1 MLHSSSGSG
10 IWGDYAPAMQALWSK
25 GIQSDSHPS
34 IHTMFVPVIINAITN
49 LKQFGPLV
57 VMCVESSWP
66 GSWFAMAVLDC
77 SNNIS
82 KIIMPKDNRNHLA
95 VTDDGILISIFY
107 IILPVANYLIQI
119 IMTYTIIL
127 YGNI

>member
-25 GIQSDSHPS
+25 GILSDSHPS

-49 LKQFGPLV
+49 LKQFGPRV
-57 VMCVESSWP
+57 VMCVESNWP
-66 GSWFAMAVLDC
+66 GSWFAMAILDC
-77 SNNIS
+77 SNSIS
-82 KIIMPKDNRNHLA
+82 KIIMPKNNRNHLA
-95 VTDDGILISIFY
+95 VTDNGILISIFY

-119 IMTYTIIL
+119 IITYTIIL